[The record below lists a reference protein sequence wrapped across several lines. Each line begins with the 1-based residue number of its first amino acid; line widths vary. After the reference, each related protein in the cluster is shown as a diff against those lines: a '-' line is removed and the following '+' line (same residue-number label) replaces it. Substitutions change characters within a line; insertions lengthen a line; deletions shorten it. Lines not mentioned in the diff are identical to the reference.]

1 MSKAGALAAA
11 GAGLNMAGS
20 WYAAT
25 ANRQLPVQ
33 PPLAG
38 DAACD
43 VAIIGGGATGLAA
56 ALHLAEQGVAVR
68 LLEAARIGWGASGRN
83 GGQIIPGLRW
93 GALAIEARLGRE
105 RGGALYQLARSAVP
119 LVTGLIARH
128 GIDCDLT
135 LSGHL
140 TTAQRARDVADFAAE
155 AAAAARLGCA
165 GLIVLDAAAM
175 RDAVASPGHG
185 ALIDPQ
191 GGHFHTLN
199 YTLGLAR
206 AAASAGATLHEASPA
221 LALDRGTGGVAVI
234 TPAGRLRAAQLILAG
249 DALLGPLLG
258 RVHSRIMPVANFI
271 VATEPLP
278 DGGARLIPGNQAV
291 SDNRFVVNYFRRT
304 ADGRLLFGGGER
316 YSPAPPA
323 DMAGFVRPFLERAFP
338 MLAGVAITHAWGGLV
353 SITRHRLP
361 DLGRDGPIWW
371 AHGYSGQG
379 AVLSTLGGTLLAR
392 AMLGDPTGFDRFAAV
407 APPAFPG
414 GQRWRAPLHV
424 AGMLWYAL
432 RDRWG

>member
-1 MSKAGALAAA
+1 VTN
-11 GAGLNMAGS
+11 AGLNMAGS

-25 ANRQLPVQ
+25 ASHLPAH

-38 DAACD
+38 DVACD
-43 VAIIGGGATGLAA
+43 VAIVGGGATGLAA
-56 ALHLAEQGVAVR
+56 ALHLAEQGVSVC
-68 LLEAARIGWGASGRN
+68 LLEAGRIGWGASGRN

-93 GALAIEARLGRE
+93 GAHTIEARLGRE
-105 RGGALYQLARSAVP
+105 RGQALYRLARSAVP
-119 LVTGLIARH
+119 LVSRLVARH
-128 GIDCDLT
+128 RIDCDLT

-140 TTAQRARDVADFAAE
+140 TTAHRSRDIADFAAE
-155 AAAAARLGCA
+155 AEAAARFGDD
-165 GLIVLDAAAM
+165 GLKVLDAAAM
-175 RDAVASPGHG
+175 RAAVASPGHG
-185 ALIDPQ
+185 ALLDPE
-191 GGHFHTLN
+191 GGHLHTLN

-206 AAASAGATLHEASPA
+206 AAAAAGAALHEASPA
-221 LALDRGTGGVAVI
+221 LALEHVSGGVCVT
-234 TPAGRLRAAQLILAG
+234 TPAGRLRAAQAILAG

-258 RVHSRIMPVANFI
+258 RVHSRIMPVANYI

-278 DGGARLIPGNQAV
+278 DGGAGLIPGNQAV

-323 DMAGFVRPFLERAFP
+323 DMAGFVRPYLERAFP

-353 SITRHRLP
+353 SITRTRLP
-361 DLGRDGPIWW
+361 DLGRDGPVWW

-379 AVLSTLGGTLLAR
+379 AVLSTLSGTLLAR
-392 AMLGDPTGFDRFAAV
+392 AMLGDTEGFDRFAAV
-407 APPAFPG
+407 APAAFPG
-414 GQRWRAPLHV
+414 GQLLRAPLHV

-432 RDRWG
+432 RDRVG